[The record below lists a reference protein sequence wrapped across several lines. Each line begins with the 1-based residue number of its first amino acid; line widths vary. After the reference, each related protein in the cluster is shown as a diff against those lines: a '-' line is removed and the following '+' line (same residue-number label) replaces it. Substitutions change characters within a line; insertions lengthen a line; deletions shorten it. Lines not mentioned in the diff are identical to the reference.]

1 MKIVIRAGG
10 VGTRLWP
17 LSRKDN
23 PKQFQAIASDKA
35 LIQDTLDRIAPL
47 VDVKDDLFVSVSDSV
62 QDKVKKLLPDVQKKN
77 VILESSSK
85 NTGPAICLESV
96 LIADR
101 FSDEEVVASLP
112 SDDYITD
119 AEAFRT
125 LPLTAEGFLKDNP
138 EYIMTPGI
146 KPNYPDTGY
155 SYIKSGDVLQEKG
168 EEAIF
173 KVADWVEKPDSDY
186 CKELIASGRYYY
198 HTGMYIWQLKTVIA
212 LFKKYQPEMLKSC
225 EEIVALINKGGEEKK
240 IAEIYAGLEKMS
252 IETAITDKVKKIAMC
267 VSNRIGWSDLG
278 KWHTIKDLLPAN
290 QGDNLVKGNVIPHD
304 TTDCMI
310 YGKEDKVIAT
320 IGLDDMVI
328 IDTDDALLVCP
339 KDRSDEAK
347 KIVEELKKNKDNK
360 KYL

>member
-17 LSRKDN
+17 LSRKNN
-23 PKQFQAIASDKA
+23 PKQFQAIASDKV
-35 LIQDTLDRIAPL
+35 LIRDTQDRIAPL
-47 VDVKDDLFVSVSDSV
+47 VNIGDDLFISVNESVKHLVKKYLPEVSD
-62 QDKVKKLLPDVQKKN
+62 KN
-77 VILESSSK
+77 IIPEPASK

-101 FSDEEVVASLP
+101 FSDHEIVASLP

-119 AEAFRT
+119 PEAFRT
-125 LPLTAEGFLKDNP
+125 LLQTAETFLKKNP

-155 SYIKSGDVLQEKG
+155 SYIKSGDVLQEEG
-168 EEAIF
+168 EEGIF
-173 KVADWVEKPDSDY
+173 KVADWVEKPDLDY
-186 CKELIASGRYYY
+186 CKELIASGRYFY
-198 HTGMYIWQLKTVIA
+198 HTGMYIWQLKTVIN
-212 LFKKYQPEMLKSC
+212 LFEKYQPEMLAAC
-225 EEIVALINKGGEEKK
+225 REIVELMKLGGQEEKIAK
-240 IAEIYAGLEKMS
+240 IYSSLEKMS
-252 IETAITDKVKKIAMC
+252 IETAITDKAEKIAMC

-290 QGDNLVKGNVIPHD
+290 QGDNLIKGNVIPLD

-310 YGKEDKVIAT
+310 YGNKDKVIAT

-339 KDRSDEAK
+339 RERSDEAK
-347 KIVEELKKNKDNK
+347 KIVEELQKNKNSE

>member
-17 LSRKDN
+17 LSRKNN
-23 PKQFQAIASDKA
+23 PKQFQAIASDKT
-35 LIQDTLDRIAPL
+35 LIQETQDRIAPMI
-47 VDVKDDLFVSVSDSV
+47 DIEDDLFVSVNDSL
-62 QDKVKKLLPDVQKKN
+62 KERVKALLPEVSDKN
-77 VILESSSK
+77 IILEPASK

-101 FSDEEVVASLP
+101 FSDKEIVASLP

-119 AEAFRT
+119 PDAFRA
-125 LPLTAEGFLKDNP
+125 LLQTAEIFLKQNH

-155 SYIKSGDVLQEKG
+155 SYIKSGDLLQEKG

-173 KVADWVEKPDSDY
+173 KVADWVEKPDLDY
-186 CKELIASGRYYY
+186 CKELIASGRYFY
-198 HTGMYIWQLKTVIA
+198 HTGMYIWQLSTVLE
-212 LFKKYQPEMLKSC
+212 LFEKFQPEMLETCRK
-225 EEIVALINKGGEEKK
+225 IVSLIKLGGQEEK
-240 IAEIYAGLEKMS
+240 ISELYSSLEKMS
-252 IETAITDKVKKIAMC
+252 IETAVTDKVEKIAMC
-267 VSNRIGWSDLG
+267 VSNRIGWSDMG

-290 QGDNLVKGNVIPHD
+290 QGDNLVKGNVIPLD

-310 YGKEDKVIAT
+310 YGSKDKIIAT

-328 IDTDDALLVCP
+328 IDTEDALLVCP

-347 KIVEELKKNKDNK
+347 KIVEELQKNKDSE